1 MYILILLLIL
11 FIIIFI
17 YIKPNISEYYDARA
31 VNIKS
36 IEDCAD
42 IASSIYGVA
51 GFAYNPKTN
60 NCFTSRIPIS
70 YPVLEHFPYQRLSKQ
85 NDIICNKRLPIINQ
99 KDIANNTII
108 ENRTYECNH
117 NDKYSKNRN
126 LKTTYYF
133 EKNKPIKEITLQR
146 NNVLPITYHNIFCI
160 DWPTRPSELN
170 DLHIEFS
177 QRNTHRQNFGEKI
190 IFFGPADNL
199 FIEWNK
205 AS

>member
-17 YIKPNISEYYDARA
+17 YIKPNISEHYDARA

-42 IASSIYGVA
+42 IASSIYSVA

-70 YPVLEHFPYQRLSKQ
+70 YPILEDFPYQGLATP
-85 NDIICNKRLPIINQ
+85 DDMIFNKRLPIINQ
-99 KDIANNTII
+99 KDIANNTMI
-108 ENRTYECNH
+108 ENRIYEHNH
-117 NDKYSKNRN
+117 NNKYSKNRN
-126 LKTTYYF
+126 AKTTYYF

-146 NNVLPITYHNIFCI
+146 NNVLPITYHNMFCI
-160 DWPTRPSELN
+160 DWPTRQSELN
-170 DLHIEFS
+170 DLRIEFG

-190 IFFGPADNL
+190 INGPADNL

>member
-1 MYILILLLIL
+1 MYMLIILLIL

-17 YIKPNISEYYDARA
+17 YIKLNRREHYDARA

-42 IASSIYGVA
+42 IASSIYDVA
-51 GFAYNPKTN
+51 GFAYNPKTK
-60 NCFTSRIPIS
+60 NCFISKTQIIYPI
-70 YPVLEHFPYQRLSKQ
+70 LEDFPYQKLSNQ

-99 KDIANNTII
+99 KDIADNTMI

-126 LKTTYYF
+126 AKTTYYF

-146 NNVLPITYHNIFCI
+146 NNVLPITYHNMFYISYPI
-160 DWPTRPSELN
+160 RSSELN
-170 DLHIEFS
+170 DLHVEFA

-190 IFFGPADNL
+190 INGTADNL